1 MALVLVTAAGC
12 GAAPTTPSG
21 PLPVLPPGSSVPTP
35 GGPQVTDADEN
46 RVLQYHV
53 GDTFEVVLHQQTGWT
68 QWSNLSAVD
77 RGVLQP
83 IVDTRAAAARGVTLA
98 RFKAAAPGTT
108 EIQASAGASCSP
120 GMACPAIARLWRVT
134 IRVSA

>member
-1 MALVLVTAAGC
+1 V
-12 GAAPTTPSG
+12 S
-21 PLPVLPPGSSVPTP
+21 PPGSSVPTP

-108 EIQASAGASCSP
+108 EIQASAGASCTP

-134 IRVSA
+134 IQVSA